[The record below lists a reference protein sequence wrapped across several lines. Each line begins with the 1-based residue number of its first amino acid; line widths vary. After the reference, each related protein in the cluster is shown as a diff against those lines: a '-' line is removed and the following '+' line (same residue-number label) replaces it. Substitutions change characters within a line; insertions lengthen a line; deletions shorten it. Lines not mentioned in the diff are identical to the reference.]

1 MNDQSTINGNGED
14 DPDLPTPKIPNY
26 ELVKLIGQGSF
37 GQVWI
42 ALDATNSP
50 CALKIIHKRRTKEEL
65 FWKEFKGVQNYL
77 PISRSNLGLV
87 TILHV
92 GVSENESF
100 FYYTME
106 LADNIHGDSQEKD
119 WSSYEAK
126 SLSSQIRSSA
136 APCPLDQFHQISQN
150 LTNGLAHL
158 HKKGLVHRDIKP
170 SNVIFVNGSAKLA
183 DVGLVTLREDAST
196 FIGTTGYIPP
206 EGPGTPA
213 GDVYALGKTLY
224 EVFTG
229 NSVQSFPSLPT
240 LVGGTHPEEKLFAAF
255 NLVISQACTPNYLE
269 RIKDGQSFQKA
280 LSEANN
286 TPSIP
291 RKNTKVLK
299 KYFAIATLALV
310 IGFFGYDFKLN
321 NSDYTKFL
329 RGELKNGFQ
338 TIRSLPELLESKLL
352 TENEDGF
359 IFGAEDPEQNSSE
372 IANSN
377 IPKKLDDK
385 NIEQERYLPRQK
397 PEELKLTEQSSGT
410 SERLVNE
417 KLESNTHVVEVLP
430 NFKKSSRTEAST
442 SPQPPLAELP
452 ANVTHEIVPSKNL
465 PLQRQPVPQITERFL
480 EPIKQKPVGLI
491 PENIPASSD
500 DLIGE
505 NSIARDSKSKS
516 HESPQTNAPKVST
529 PKKPNPNP
537 TIGSP
542 FVWEE
547 MKLTM
552 PWVPPGECL
561 MHTRNGMKINKSF
574 PQTIKF
580 SSGFWMSKFEITQ
593 FTFFKVMKKNPA
605 SNRKQSN
612 LPVENVSFNN
622 ALDFC
627 KKLTD
632 IAREKKAI
640 DSDYLF
646 SLPFETDW
654 EYACKAG
661 SNSKFSWGK
670 NLSTSHANF
679 RNPNHRSGKTMPVGS
694 FHPNKWGFHDM
705 HGNISEWC
713 QTSTKIAFDSDRSLT
728 VALGGAFNN
737 TSDLCS
743 AEHRSFYNK
752 SEKWHNLGFR
762 ICLKKIINY

>member
-14 DPDLPTPKIPNY
+14 DSDLPTPKIPNY

-92 GVSENESF
+92 GVSEDDSF

-106 LADNIHGDSQEKD
+106 LADNVHGDSQETD

-136 APCPLDQFHQISQN
+136 ASCPLDQFHQISQN
-150 LTNGLAHL
+150 LSNGLAHL
-158 HKKGLVHRDIKP
+158 HKNGLVHRDIKP

-183 DVGLVTLREDAST
+183 DVGLVTLGEDAST

-224 EVFTG
+224 EVLTG

-240 LVGGTHPEEKLFAAF
+240 LVGGTQPEEKLFAAF

-280 LSEANN
+280 LFEANK

-291 RKNTKVLK
+291 SKNTKTKK
-299 KYFAIATLALV
+299 KYFAIAFLVLV
-310 IGFFGYDFKLN
+310 IGFFGYDYKIN
-321 NSDYTKFL
+321 NSGYTNFL
-329 RGELKNGFQ
+329 KGELKNGYQ

-352 TENEDGF
+352 TQNEDGF
-359 IFGAEDPEQNSSE
+359 IFGAEDPEQKFPE
-372 IANSN
+372 TANSN
-377 IPKKLDDK
+377 IPKKSDDK
-385 NIEQERYLPRQK
+385 NIDQERYLPRQK

-417 KLESNTHVVEVLP
+417 KLESSTQLVDLP

-442 SPQPPLAELP
+442 SPQSPLAELP
-452 ANVTHEIVPSKNL
+452 ANVTHEIVPNKNL

-500 DLIGE
+500 YLIGE
-505 NSIARDSKSKS
+505 NSIARDRKSKS
-516 HESPQTNAPKVST
+516 HESPQTNVPKVST

-574 PQTIKF
+574 AQTIKF

-661 SNSKFSWGK
+661 SNSKFSSGK
-670 NLSTSHANF
+670 NLSASHANF

-713 QTSTKIAFDSDRSLT
+713 QTSSKIAFDSDRSVT